1 MELKDLP
8 TQLIQTVVTMAAGTG
23 YEPWVKLMLFIILGL
38 GVARLAMHPMIR
50 ALAHTIR
57 VGVTRATRALER
69 AGEYPLEVAHRLEPV
84 ARYMKFVDHVCR
96 AVFTAFAL
104 GIGLLAFVC
113 VARARLTWDQ
123 SLVLWWTFLTIFG
136 KTFVL
141 LTIPAI
147 IIMVLF
153 VLLRLALASAFR
165 EWQGIKTGYE
175 RPSQPRIPGLD

>member
-69 AGEYPLEVAHRLEPV
+69 LANILWRWHIVLSQ
-84 ARYMKFVDHVCR
+84 CR
-96 AVFTAFAL
+96 AT
-104 GIGLLAFVC
+104 
-113 VARARLTWDQ
+113 
-123 SLVLWWTFLTIFG
+123 
-136 KTFVL
+136 
-141 LTIPAI
+141 
-147 IIMVLF
+147 
-153 VLLRLALASAFR
+153 
-165 EWQGIKTGYE
+165 
-175 RPSQPRIPGLD
+175 